1 MPRTPSTWP
10 AMATGSS
17 RSTGGGVACTSLP
30 SGLVGRCVGQGLRRH
45 RFCRAVAGAA
55 HRRFSRL
62 SRAVLCGAGGKPAAD
77 WKSAR
82 PAAGAAAAMLV
93 LGNHLWFTLSTL
105 CLSSTRADSC
115 GPKSS
120 STRQQPIPT
129 TQENQVLFLLKRLF
143 LMDPVFSI
151 AALAAIPALWRTY
164 RRRESEATVFFAGLA
179 VVFANA
185 FLRSYRNVTCLAPAI
200 PALAILVARAIPPR
214 IAFPDRDGRTR
225 CQTGG
230 TCTSLDPR
238 PPTRRP
244 APLRHPARDYTRQL
258 RHGELIRVDP
268 FDGFYSSVLP
278 LPKDRYC
285 FVSPSGVPPQG
296 PLGLHYLGIV
306 IFRRRV
312 GASAGIGRRVAVTP
326 AGMGPQLLRAD
337 RDPHRAEIAGR
348 SCRPDGDAPEGGFS
362 PAGKLPRQHPGTL
375 QAQSAAD
382 ICSLWRSSLSV
393 SIRVHPCRIA
403 LNLH

>member
-129 TQENQVLFLLKRLF
+129 TQENQVLFPEAFVPDGSRF
-143 LMDPVFSI
+143 LHSCPGRDS
-151 AALAAIPALWRTY
+151 R
-164 RRRESEATVFFAGLA
+164 
-179 VVFANA
+179 
-185 FLRSYRNVTCLAPAI
+185 
-200 PALAILVARAIPPR
+200 LVAHLPPPR
-214 IAFPDRDGRTR
+214 IRSHRVLRRARRRLRQRLPQELPQRHVPRSSHPGPCDPRGPRDPASHRLPRSRRSHSLSNWRYLHKPGPSTSDPPS
-225 CQTGG
+225 
-230 TCTSLDPR
+230 CTSPSPCSRLH
-238 PPTRRP
+238 PPTASR
-244 APLRHPARDYTRQL
+244 
-258 RHGELIRVDP
+258 RVDP
-268 FDGFYSSVLP
+268 GRSLRRILQLRAAAAKRPVLLRQP
-278 LPKDRYC
+278 VGRAAA
-285 FVSPSGVPPQG
+285 
-296 PLGLHYLGIV
+296 
-306 IFRRRV
+306 
-312 GASAGIGRRVAVTP
+312 GASGLALFRNRDFPATSWRVCRNWKARGSHACRNGTSTP
-326 AGMGPQLLRAD
+326 PSRS
-337 RDPHRAEIAGR
+337 RPP
-348 SCRPDGDAPEGGFS
+348 SCRNRGTKLS
-362 PAGKLPRQHPGTL
+362 P
-375 QAQSAAD
+375 
-382 ICSLWRSSLSV
+382 
-393 SIRVHPCRIA
+393 
-403 LNLH
+403 